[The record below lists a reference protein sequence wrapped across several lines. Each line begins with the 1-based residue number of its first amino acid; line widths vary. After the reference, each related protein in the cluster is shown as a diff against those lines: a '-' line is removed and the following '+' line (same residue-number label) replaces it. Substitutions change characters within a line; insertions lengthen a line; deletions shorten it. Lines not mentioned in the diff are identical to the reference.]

1 LPPETAI
8 VYLASA
14 DDLGAAT
21 RALSGV
27 PVVVRAIA
35 AARSA
40 GVEAVIVPDVLRTP
54 AVAHALAARPALDTA
69 VRWVATR
76 ATLPAAAALLVPA
89 LAFVTV
95 DDLRRLLAMPA
106 PAVLATPEDSG
117 VVFMT
122 APAAVVTDLAPALVA
137 GLPVISELLRIAKD
151 LEPCPGHGGAAG
163 VWTATSPSLPDDS
176 GTAIDTALDRVVHRR
191 LSRPIS
197 RAAVAWGI
205 PANAV
210 TLASL
215 ALGLGAVAGFWRA
228 TPRSAALGLALYAA
242 SVVLDHADGEV
253 ARLTLSQSRLGEWLD
268 LTNDTVVHAL
278 LVVAVGLTVGQAW
291 PGGTVFGILG
301 ALGVVASAALTKMA
315 APAPGRLGAVLN
327 RLGTRDGFY
336 GTLIVFVTLLAA
348 APAAL
353 GWFLVIVALGS
364 HAYWV
369 GRLVLA
375 ALARRHERVRVA
387 GPGRR

>member
-1 LPPETAI
+1 MPPETAI
-8 VYLASA
+8 VYLGSA

-215 ALGLGAVAGFWRA
+215 AL
-228 TPRSAALGLALYAA
+228 YAA

-253 ARLTLSQSRLGEWLD
+253 ARLTLSPSRLGEWLD

-278 LVVAVGLTVGQAW
+278 LIVAVGLTVGQAW

-301 ALGVVASAALTKMA
+301 ALGVVASAALTKVA

-369 GRLVLA
+369 GRLILA
-375 ALARRHERVRVA
+375 ALARRHERVRMA